1 MENDSQLVVN
11 NGAACSSG
19 TPCRNF
25 QFGMQSTGVTTSSA
39 VWDTAGY
46 SGPGWI
52 ATGVTDQIPANTWTR
67 VETENN
73 RVASE

>member
-1 MENDSQLVVN
+1 
-11 NGAACSSG
+11 
-19 TPCRNF
+19 
-25 QFGMQSTGVTTSSA
+25 MQSTGVTTSSA